1 MIISWETAEN
11 ALNIIAENFYSYLS
25 KHVIEL
31 DLNDEH
37 AVEWLVDRTN
47 EFTRLVFPLFC
58 EAIGIDGVEE
68 EE

>member
-11 ALNIIAENFYSYLS
+11 ALNIIAENFYHYLS
-25 KHVIEL
+25 EHVLEL
-31 DLNDEH
+31 DLDDKY
-37 AVEWLVDRTN
+37 AVEWLTDRTN
-47 EFTRLVFPLFC
+47 EFTRLVFPLVC

>member
-11 ALNIIAENFYSYLS
+11 VLNILAQNFYHYLS
-25 KHVIEL
+25 EHIIEL
-31 DLNDEH
+31 DLDDEH
-37 AVEWLVDRTN
+37 AVEWLVDRTS
-47 EFTRLVFPLFC
+47 EFTHLVFPLVC

>member
-11 ALNIIAENFYSYLS
+11 ALNIIAENFQRYLS
-25 KHVIEL
+25 EHGIEL
-31 DLNDEH
+31 DLDDEH
-37 AVEWLVDRTN
+37 AVKWLVDRTN
-47 EFTRLVFPLFC
+47 EFTRLVFPLVC